1 MNNTSTPVNSSN
13 IHNTNVE
20 KIKLEVDNMLELL
33 KTNVLN
39 SETVLKKRFEYLFK
53 TSPALFNFILKN
65 HKNNPVQFKKNLD
78 TMLTLIFKIQTS
90 EISQHDASVVVG
102 KYIGEQ
108 YIPQLQE

>member
-39 SETVLKKRFEYLFK
+39 SETVLKKRFE
-53 TSPALFNFILKN
+53 
-65 HKNNPVQFKKNLD
+65 
-78 TMLTLIFKIQTS
+78 
-90 EISQHDASVVVG
+90 
-102 KYIGEQ
+102 
-108 YIPQLQE
+108 

>member
-1 MNNTSTPVNSSN
+1 MNNTQSPVNSNN
-13 IHNTNVE
+13 IHNTDVE

-102 KYIGEQ
+102 KHVAHRYMKPAE
-108 YIPQLQE
+108 